1 MSRDVILDVRDLKKY
16 YPVGR
21 SLFHRSG
28 AVVKAVDGVT
38 FSVGRGETLALVG
51 ESGSGKTTTGRS
63 ILRLIEP
70 SSGEITFYPKD
81 GSAIDVAAADGA
93 DLNAL
98 RRSMQMVYQDPY
110 SYMNP
115 RMSVGGI
122 VQEPLEVHGVGTRR
136 ERRDMAAAVLE
147 AVGLSDEHL
156 SRYPHAFSGGQRQ
169 RIAIARAIIL
179 NPSLVVADEPVS
191 ALDVSVQAQVLSV
204 FQDLQEQLSLSY
216 LFIAHDLSVVRHLAT
231 TIAVMYLGRIVESG
245 PADEVFSKPYHPYT
259 EALISAVPV
268 PDPNFRSA
276 PIVLHG
282 DIPSPANPPAGC
294 PFHTRC
300 PYVQE
305 ICRTKAPDSTE
316 PTPTRRSSC
325 HFVAEL
331 SLQGIPAE

>member
-16 YPVGR
+16 FPIGR
-21 SLFHRSG
+21 GILNRTG

-51 ESGSGKTTTGRS
+51 ESGSGKTTTGRAL
-63 ILRLIEP
+63 LRLVEP
-70 SSGEITFYPKD
+70 SDGEITFYRDD
-81 GSAIDVAAADGA
+81 GSAIDVAAAKGA

-122 VQEPLEVHGVGTRR
+122 VQEPLEVHRIGTRQ
-136 ERRDMAAAVLE
+136 ERRDMAAAALE
-147 AVGLSDEHL
+147 AVGLSARHL

-204 FQDLQEQLSLSY
+204 FQDLQERLSLSY

-245 PADEVFSKPYHPYT
+245 PADEVFTAPYHPYT

-268 PDPNFRSA
+268 PDPGFRSA
-276 PIVLHG
+276 PIVLRG
-282 DIPSPANPPAGC
+282 DIPSPADPPAGC

-305 ICRTKAPDSTE
+305 ICHGEAPDFTE
-316 PTPTRRSSC
+316 TTRERRSSC
-325 HFVAEL
+325 HFATRL
-331 SLQGIPAE
+331 SFRGIPAE